1 MTRLRKLLGPLRGGL
16 SRITGRL
23 RLDLRREDAVWAL
36 MGCLVGAGIG
46 LLFTVVTNR

>member
-1 MTRLRKLLGPLRGGL
+1 MTRSSKLFGRLRGGL
-16 SRITGRL
+16 SRITRKL

-36 MGCLVGAGIG
+36 MGCLIGAAIG